1 MKLNKINLYKNKIL
15 KLKLI
20 QTKIYKKNYNN
31 FIKIE
36 DIYSRLKKALQIIHN
51 YHTNN
56 KRIVFIGT
64 PINISYKF
72 KKLLKKTNHIIIP
85 ESIWISGL
93 FTNQETCFKNLT
105 ENPKFTN
112 NKTSKTLFQLEK
124 KIDLI
129 VILDF
134 NSNKEAIDEAYS
146 TRIPLIFLNW
156 DFKTS
161 NNNLI
166 YKIPGN
172 FKFTKK
178 KIRDMFFY
186 SILGATFKKSLKNRY
201 PYIKKC

>member
-36 DIYSRLKKALQIIHN
+36 DISSRLKKALHVIHN

-56 KRIVFIGT
+56 KKIVFIGV
-64 PINISYKF
+64 PININYKF
-72 KKLLKKTNHIIIP
+72 KKLLKKTKHILIP
-85 ESIWISGL
+85 ESIWIPGL
-93 FTNQETCFKNLT
+93 FTNQETCLKHST
-105 ENPKFTN
+105 KNPKFTN

-124 KIDLI
+124 KVDLI
-129 VILDF
+129 VVLDF
-134 NSNKEAIDEAYS
+134 NSNKEAINEAYL
-146 TRIPLIFLNW
+146 TRIPLIFLNC
-156 DFKTS
+156 DFKELNS
-161 NNNLI
+161 NLI

-186 SILGATFKKSLKNRY
+186 SILGATFKKSLKNTL
-201 PYIKKC
+201 